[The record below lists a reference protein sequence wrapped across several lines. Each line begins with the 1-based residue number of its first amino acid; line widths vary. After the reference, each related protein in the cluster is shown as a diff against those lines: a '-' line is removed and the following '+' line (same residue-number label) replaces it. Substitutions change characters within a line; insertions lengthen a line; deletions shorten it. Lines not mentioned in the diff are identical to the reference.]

1 MMHSAI
7 TLYCM
12 GLDSIMHHE
21 AWLKKSEVRSADRS
35 VHEHSSLCRVLHVME
50 SIDIEYRP
58 WGGLMLHPEES
69 LGVRDQTDGSTV
81 DS

>member
-21 AWLKKSEVRSADRS
+21 AWLEKWEVRRADRS
-35 VHEHSSLCRVLHVME
+35 VHEQLPLQSASPHELNLPSLAPAEL
-50 SIDIEYRP
+50 
-58 WGGLMLHPEES
+58 
-69 LGVRDQTDGSTV
+69 
-81 DS
+81 